1 MFFIVWRG
9 NGLVAL
15 AALVAMCVP
24 CVAGVGS
31 EYAPVGTMVG
41 GVLGLAGGLLCVRYG
56 RRWNRGATNHSM
68 YGVPLQGWGYVLLVL
83 AALWFVAGSVGLYRV
98 LTGQ

>member
-1 MFFIVWRG
+1 VFFIVWRG

-31 EYAPVGTMVG
+31 EYAPVSAMIG
-41 GVLGLAGGLLCVRYG
+41 GVLGLVGGLLCVRYG
-56 RRWNRGATNHSM
+56 RRWNRGVTSHSM
-68 YGVPLQGWGYVLLVL
+68 YGVPLQGWGYVLLAL